1 MEQRL
6 RLQQKSIWR
15 QGNKGKSF
23 KLKVENPDSEP
34 NGRRMKI
41 VSFLLCIGLTIPI
54 ASAAQEVNQEGWSIP
69 DLKGLIP
76 YSITVKRVDGV
87 EKIVETFITPDGGHV
102 ARISGNGRVFAY
114 AVDRD
119 REPPI
124 DYLLVDPDGLG
135 KFTQKFRSEDSYK
148 IPEWVSY

>member
-23 KLKVENPDSEP
+23 KLIVENPDLEP

-87 EKIVETFITPDGGHV
+87 EKIVETFITPNGGHV